1 MRHLVAIAPFE
12 VVKAAWWQV
21 QSPVTSHLRQLSRP
35 VTFLLTQ
42 CGGRGQYSP
51 RSCACCTRQ
60 FVGMLRG
67 DIHLEV
73 LFGWRNCPDATEI
86 HVHVKTVVDLLLSGA
101 VAADLSALKPT
112 PRHRCSDASRFAIHR
127 HLEGCL
133 EEAVTLRATRRQRTH
148 RCLLQRLARLIKNE
162 RRNTRTITSPYGSPF
177 IARKSWLSR
186 EIDQHVAG

>member
-1 MRHLVAIAPFE
+1 MCPCNPSVQQAQLRGEIDIDEPAVVA
-12 VVKAAWWQV
+12 
-21 QSPVTSHLRQLSRP
+21 
-35 VTFLLTQ
+35 
-42 CGGRGQYSP
+42 
-51 RSCACCTRQ
+51 RQ
-60 FVGMLRG
+60 FVAMLRG

-73 LFGWRNCPDATEI
+73 LFGLRNCRDATEI

-101 VAADLSALKPT
+101 VAADLS
-112 PRHRCSDASRFAIHR
+112 
-127 HLEGCL
+127 CL
-133 EEAVTLRATRRQRTH
+133 EEAVTLRAIRRQRTH

>member
-1 MRHLVAIAPFE
+1 LRLLHPSVRWDAPRRY
-12 VVKAAWWQV
+12 
-21 QSPVTSHLRQLSRP
+21 TSGVS
-35 VTFLLTQ
+35 VW
-42 CGGRGQYSP
+42 
-51 RSCACCTRQ
+51 
-60 FVGMLRG
+60 
-67 DIHLEV
+67 LED
-73 LFGWRNCPDATEI
+73 CPDATEI

-133 EEAVTLRATRRQRTH
+133 EEAVTLRAIRRQRTH